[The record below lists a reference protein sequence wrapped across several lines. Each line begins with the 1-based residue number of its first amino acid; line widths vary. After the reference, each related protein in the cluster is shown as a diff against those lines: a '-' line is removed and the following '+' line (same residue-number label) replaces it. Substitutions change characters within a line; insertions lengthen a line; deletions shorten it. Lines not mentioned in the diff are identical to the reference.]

1 MNQTFWARMHG
12 GATHFPIALLM
23 VSVVFDYAGFWWR
36 SELRRR
42 DFRALGFYSLL
53 IAAAASP
60 FAVLSGIALSKGV
73 LLGTGMLALHH
84 YFIWP
89 AFGLLIGLAVWR
101 LVTRER
107 ASRPARGGYLLI
119 ASLTLVLMMSAGSWG
134 GEIIKPNAT
143 PVAGSTDRLVVPPAG
158 TQERQGYTLFMM
170 NCAHCHGTDARGE
183 E

>member
-12 GATHFPIALLM
+12 GATHFPIALLT
-23 VSVVFDYAGFWWR
+23 VSVVFDHAAFWWR
-36 SELRRR
+36 DELRRR
-42 DFRALGFYSLL
+42 DFRAMGFYSLL

-60 FAVLSGIALSKGV
+60 VAVLSGIALSKGV

-107 ASRPARGGYLLI
+107 AARRARGCYLAL
-119 ASLTLVLMMSAGSWG
+119 ASLTLVVMMSAGYWG
-134 GEIIKPNAT
+134 GEMIIGK
-143 PVAGSTDRLVVPPAG
+143 
-158 TQERQGYTLFMM
+158 
-170 NCAHCHGTDARGE
+170 
-183 E
+183 

>member
-1 MNQTFWARMHG
+1 MNQIFWARMHG

-23 VSVVFDYAGFWWR
+23 VSVVFDHAAFWWR
-36 SELRRR
+36 EELRRR
-42 DFRALGFYSLL
+42 EFRVLGFYSLL

-60 FAVLSGIALSKGV
+60 VAVLSGIALSKGI

-107 ASRPARGGYLLI
+107 ASRRACGCYLAI
-119 ASLTLVLMMSAGSWG
+119 ASITLVAMMSAGYWG
-134 GEIIKPNAT
+134 GEMIIGK
-143 PVAGSTDRLVVPPAG
+143 
-158 TQERQGYTLFMM
+158 
-170 NCAHCHGTDARGE
+170 
-183 E
+183 